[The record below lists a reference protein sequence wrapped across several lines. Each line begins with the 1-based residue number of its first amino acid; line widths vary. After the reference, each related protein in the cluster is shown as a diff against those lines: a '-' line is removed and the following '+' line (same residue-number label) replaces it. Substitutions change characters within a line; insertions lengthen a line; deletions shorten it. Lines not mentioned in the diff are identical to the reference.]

1 MIVKNREDIAELILN
16 ACKRCGL
23 SLRQLAKEAG
33 VDRNTIYNIENCRS
47 GISVD
52 ILLKLRD
59 ALKIEV
65 AIIDTTDIL

>member
-1 MIVKNREDIAELILN
+1 MV
-16 ACKRCGL
+16 
-23 SLRQLAKEAG
+23 Q
-33 VDRNTIYNIENCRS
+33 YNIENCRS